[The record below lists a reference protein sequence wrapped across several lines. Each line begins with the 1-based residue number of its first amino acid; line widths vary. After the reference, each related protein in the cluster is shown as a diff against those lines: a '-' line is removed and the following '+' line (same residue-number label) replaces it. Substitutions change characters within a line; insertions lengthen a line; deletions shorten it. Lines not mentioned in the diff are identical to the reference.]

1 MLSFRFLKDWLWT
14 AVQKFGEHNC
24 GQLAASI
31 SYYVLFSIFP
41 LLIFF
46 VAVVGIFLNDSAQRD
61 VVDEVMSIFPLSEDG
76 GRNEVEDAI
85 DAVSGSSGQALGFL
99 GLLGMGWAAS
109 GMFSAIRRSLNII
122 YHEQEFSRPF
132 VQAKLVDLAL
142 VLGVGLFFGSSI
154 FVTGALRVIRARSE
168 DLAAVGDLSEELGW
182 VWTLGILAIPFLFSF
197 AAFTFLYAVVPAKHG
212 TLKSAIPGAIIAAAA
227 FELVKNLF
235 GFYVENFRDFDVVF
249 GSLGAVAAFLFW
261 VFISAQI
268 MLFGAEVSRAFQT
281 VEHSAIKQGEFDN
294 MKLSVREKV
303 RRAARGLFVRDSDA
317 REEEP
322 EER

>member
-14 AVQKFGEHNC
+14 AVRKFGEHNC

-46 VAVVGIFLNDSAQRD
+46 VAVVGIFLNESAQRD
-61 VVDEVMSIFPLSEDG
+61 VVDEVMSVFPLSEES
-76 GRNEVEDAI
+76 GRKEVTDAV

-109 GMFSAIRRSLNII
+109 GMFGAVRRSLNVI

-132 VQAKLVDLAL
+132 VQSKLVDLSL
-142 VLGVGLFFGSSI
+142 VLGVGIFFASSI

-168 DLAAVGDLSEELGW
+168 NLAAVGDLSEELGW

-197 AAFTFLYAVVPAKHG
+197 AAFTFLYAVVPAKNG
-212 TLKSAIPGAIIAAAA
+212 TLRSAIPGAIIAALA

-235 GFYVENFRDFDVVF
+235 GYYVQNFSNFDVVF

-268 MLFGAEVSRAFQT
+268 LLFGAELSRAYQT
-281 VEHSAIKQGEFDN
+281 VEHSAVKQGTFQG
-294 MKLSVREKV
+294 MGVPLHVKVWRIVRS
-303 RRAARGLFVRDSDA
+303 LFVRSPESDN
-317 REEEP
+317 R
-322 EER
+322 